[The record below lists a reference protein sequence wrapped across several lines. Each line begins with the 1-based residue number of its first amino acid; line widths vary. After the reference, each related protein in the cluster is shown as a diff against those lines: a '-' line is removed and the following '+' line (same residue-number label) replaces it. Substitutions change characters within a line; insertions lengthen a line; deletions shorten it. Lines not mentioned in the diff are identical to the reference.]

1 MNNDLIFKKRRK
13 ELRRNQTQAE
23 KIIWSKLR
31 NKQINGLKFYRQWS
45 IGSYILD
52 FYCHPLKLAIEI
64 DGGQHNENDAY
75 ERIRTQFLQKQNIT
89 LLRFWN
95 NEVLENID
103 GVMNNILE
111 ESNLLN
117 NNSSRPPLIKRRSD
131 KRDEREI

>member
-23 KIIWSKLR
+23 KIIWSRLR

-64 DGGQHNENDAY
+64 DGGQHNENDVY
-75 ERIRTQFLQKQNIT
+75 ERTRTQFLQKQNII

-111 ESNLLN
+111 KSDLL
-117 NNSSRPPLIKRRSD
+117 K
-131 KRDEREI
+131 K

>member
-31 NKQINGLKFYRQWS
+31 NKQVNSLKFYRQWS
-45 IGSYILD
+45 VGRYILD

-64 DGGQHNENDAY
+64 DGGQHDENNVY
-75 ERIRTQFLQKQNIT
+75 ERTRTQFLQKQNIT

-117 NNSSRPPLIKRRSD
+117 NNSSHPPLIKRR
-131 KRDEREI
+131 

>member
-31 NKQINGLKFYRQWS
+31 NKQVNSLKFYRQWS
-45 IGSYILD
+45 VGRYILD

-64 DGGQHNENDAY
+64 DGGQHDENNVY
-75 ERIRTQFLQKQNIT
+75 ERTRTQFLQKQNIT

-117 NNSSRPPLIKRRSD
+117 NNSSHPPLIKRRSE
-131 KRDEREI
+131 K